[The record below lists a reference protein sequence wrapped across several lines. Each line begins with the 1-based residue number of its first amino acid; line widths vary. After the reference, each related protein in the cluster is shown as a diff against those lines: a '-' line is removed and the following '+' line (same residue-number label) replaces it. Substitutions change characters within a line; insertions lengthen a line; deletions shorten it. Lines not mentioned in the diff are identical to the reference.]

1 MTGWLSLAIVA
12 MTLVCILI
20 RPWRVAEAW
29 VAAAG
34 AVAML
39 AIGAIHLHDIR
50 AVLDETGGVLLFLFG
65 MMILTGLA
73 ERAGLFTWLAE
84 GCARLAGGSGRLLF
98 CLIFV
103 LGAVITALLS
113 LDVTVIM
120 LTPIVYALTVRRR
133 LDALPFMFACTFVA
147 NTASLL
153 LPISN
158 LTNLLVYSQQ
168 QTGFFA
174 FAGKMWLPNLAAV
187 TVNLAIFLW
196 LFRDRL
202 PRRFEPAADCMLP
215 KGDWW
220 LAIAT
225 IGVSA
230 TLIGLL
236 GLGLA
241 NLPLAWAS
249 LAGGVSLA
257 VIGLASRR
265 TRPREIADDV
275 SWLLF
280 VFIIAMFLVVRGFEH
295 AWLSDLATGLPSRPL
310 PALLTGVIGGAIGS
324 NIVNNVPMVVL
335 ALSLVAHVGAEA
347 RTALTYG
354 SLVGVNIGPTL
365 TTYGSLATMLWL
377 TLVRKRGLE
386 VSTAEYMKVGLLTM
400 PPVLLTAT
408 AALWL
413 TLR

>member
-12 MTLVCILI
+12 VTLVCMLI

-29 VAAAG
+29 VAAVG
-34 AVAML
+34 ALAML
-39 AIGAIHLHDIR
+39 AIGAIHPHDIR
-50 AVLDETGGVLLFLFG
+50 AVLDETGGVLLFLLG
-65 MMILTGLA
+65 MMVLTGLA
-73 ERAGLFTWLAE
+73 ERAGLFSWLAE

-98 CLIFV
+98 CLIFA

-168 QTGFFA
+168 QIGFFA

-187 TVNLAIFLW
+187 AVNLVIFLW
-196 LFRDRL
+196 LFRHRL
-202 PRRFEPAADCMLP
+202 PARFDPAADCALP
-215 KGDWW
+215 RGDWW
-220 LAIAT
+220 LAAAA
-225 IGVSA
+225 IGVGA

-241 NLPLAWAS
+241 DRSLAYAS
-249 LAGGVSLA
+249 LAGGFVLA
-257 VIGLASRR
+257 VVGIVGDRI
-265 TRPREIADDV
+265 RPREIVSDV

-295 AWLSDLATGLPSRPL
+295 AWLADLATGLPARPF
-310 PALLTGVIGGAIGS
+310 PAMLTGVIGGAVGS

-335 ALSLVAHVGAEA
+335 ALSLVSRVGVEA
-347 RTALTYG
+347 RTAFTYG
-354 SLVGVNIGPTL
+354 SLIGVNIGPTL

-377 TLVRKRGLE
+377 TLVRKRGME
-386 VSTAEYMKVGLLTM
+386 ISTVEYMKVGLLTM
-400 PPVLLTAT
+400 PPVLIAAT

-413 TLR
+413 SLR